1 MKRKLRTLKKQRRID
16 NVFIDKD
23 SIIINDI
30 SMGDYLIQA
39 DFEYN
44 KLWSSDSGRNLAGT
58 QKRNIS
64 RYIS

>member
-23 SIIINDI
+23 SIIINNI
-30 SMGDYLIQA
+30 NMGDYLIQA
-39 DFEYN
+39 DFEYP
-44 KLWSSDSGRNLAGT
+44 KLWSSDAGRNLAGS